1 MPSITVKLFEG
12 RDVDTKRELAQALTA
27 ESCRV
32 LGCSPEAVDI
42 IFVDVKRE
50 DWATAGVLWSEQK

>member
-1 MPSITVKLFEG
+1 MPSITVQLFEG
-12 RDVDTKRELAQALTA
+12 RTVEKKRELAEALTA

-42 IFVDVKRE
+42 VFVDVKRE
-50 DWATAGVLWSEQK
+50 NWATGGVLWSDKK

>member
-12 RDVDTKRELAQALTA
+12 RTVEKKRELAHALTA

-32 LGCSPEAVDI
+32 LGCKPDAVDI
-42 IFVDVKRE
+42 VFVDVKRE
-50 DWATAGVLWSEQK
+50 DWATAGVLWSDK